1 MIEERIMKRWC
12 LLAHSDCKD
21 GYTKESECQCV
32 FWDCFYK
39 SCVQAAWMFM
49 AHDKMSGQ
57 EMVLTDTTVP
67 REYQ

>member
-1 MIEERIMKRWC
+1 MKRWC
-12 LLAHSDCKD
+12 PLAYSDCED

-39 SCVQAAWMFM
+39 SCVQASWLFM

-57 EMVLTDTTVP
+57 GREQMVPMQSDEDDANL
-67 REYQ
+67 